1 MEDMEIN
8 PVELLDS
15 LTDQDVVNV
24 GWANIMG
31 FDLQASFKEV
41 HRSNMTK
48 LDANGQP
55 IFREDGKLL
64 KSHLYEA
71 PDLAKVYAETSFD
84 YNATPKTVTLE
95 SLKAKVKEQHY
106 HVVPGTTVTL
116 CTLVLENG
124 FAVTGESACA
134 SPELFDEELGKRLAY
149 QRAIEKVWPLEGY
162 LLKEQ
167 LSD

>member
-1 MEDMEIN
+1 M
-8 PVELLDS
+8 
-15 LTDQDVVNV
+15 
-24 GWANIMG
+24 
-31 FDLQASFKEV
+31 
-41 HRSNMTK
+41 
-48 LDANGQP
+48 
-55 IFREDGKLL
+55 
-64 KSHLYEA
+64 
-71 PDLAKVYAETSFD
+71 
-84 YNATPKTVTLE
+84 TLE